1 MNGVK
6 YSKKVFKA
14 VSLKFSYSFKEMHKT
29 ETKYENYLIFKMFIL
44 FFVNYYLQAFY
55 ISFGKGRLVVI
66 IL

>member
-1 MNGVK
+1 
-6 YSKKVFKA
+6 
-14 VSLKFSYSFKEMHKT
+14 MHKT
-29 ETKYENYLIFKMFIL
+29 ETKYENYLIFKLFIL